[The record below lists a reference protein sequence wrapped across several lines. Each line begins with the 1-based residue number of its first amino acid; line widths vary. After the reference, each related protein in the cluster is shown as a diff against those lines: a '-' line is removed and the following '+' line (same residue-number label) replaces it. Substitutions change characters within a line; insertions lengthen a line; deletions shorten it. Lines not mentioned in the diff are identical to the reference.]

1 MSRNRTPCD
10 IITCMV
16 CEHRCASAGRLARH
30 FASSTCCRPKCD
42 VTKAHATANGLV
54 ECPDCSVW
62 FTAVGLP
69 KHRQFCKMNPENFDE
84 TDSDSD
90 GHAVDDSGSDDG
102 RARSSQDGSEPSGT
116 RGESARPPPT
126 PPPPT
131 RPRSDTRKPRS
142 TR

>member
-1 MSRNRTPCD
+1 MSRNRTPGD

-16 CEHRCASAGRLARH
+16 CDQKCASAGRLASH

-69 KHRQFCKMNPENFDE
+69 KHRQFCKMNPANFDE

-102 RARSSQDGSEPSGT
+102 RSQGGRD
-116 RGESARPPPT
+116 
-126 PPPPT
+126 
-131 RPRSDTRKPRS
+131 PRSENGKKAKS
-142 TR
+142 YL